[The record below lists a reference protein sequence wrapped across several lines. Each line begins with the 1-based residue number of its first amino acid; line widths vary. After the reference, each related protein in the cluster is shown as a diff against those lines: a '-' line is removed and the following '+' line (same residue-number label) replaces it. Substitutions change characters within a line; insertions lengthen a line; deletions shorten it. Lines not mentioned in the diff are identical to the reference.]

1 MRLSAMRSR
10 GVLTCAES
18 DVIKAMHA
26 ATMLGHRVTEMRNC
40 SCFFSLT
47 IYFDDSIQR
56 TNCDE
61 VMSQCSMKME
71 RENRQHGNQEK
82 GTSEEKGCK
91 EEKEVTFLQT
101 EHNGDAQA
109 SPNFLRN

>member
-26 ATMLGHRVTEMRNC
+26 ATMHGHRVTEMRNFT
-40 SCFFSLT
+40 CFFSLT

-61 VMSQCSMKME
+61 VMSQCSMK
-71 RENRQHGNQEK
+71 NGK
-82 GTSEEKGCK
+82 GE
-91 EEKEVTFLQT
+91 
-101 EHNGDAQA
+101 
-109 SPNFLRN
+109 